1 MEYRCGYFAAAYV
14 FYNDDLTNGQRDTQG
29 EDSQR
34 TLLGRIEQWND
45 AAAEYR
51 DWNFP
56 GTSALTG

>member
-1 MEYRCGYFAAAYV
+1 MEYRCGYSAAAYV
-14 FYNDDLTNGQRDTQG
+14 FYIDDLTNGQRDTQG